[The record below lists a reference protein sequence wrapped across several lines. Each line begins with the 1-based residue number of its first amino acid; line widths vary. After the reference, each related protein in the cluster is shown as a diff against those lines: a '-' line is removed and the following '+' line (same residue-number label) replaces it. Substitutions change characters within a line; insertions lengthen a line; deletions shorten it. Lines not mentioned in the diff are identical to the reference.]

1 MDDRHALAIVS
12 ALANGANPITGEMF
26 ASDSPYQS
34 PDVIR
39 ALFVATRALESQ
51 VGAAGVRVTPM
62 ATESANDR
70 SESKPSRAPDKAP
83 QSARPGQSNAGKPW
97 TADEDKQLLAAFDG
111 NAPLAEIAKAHGRT
125 QNGVRARLEKHG
137 RLQPSD
143 ATRWPSRADVSQKGA
158 SHKNLAH
165 DQQYPESSRRS

>member
-51 VGAAGVRVTPM
+51 LGTSGARIAPIGN
-62 ATESANDR
+62 ATRESV
-70 SESKPSRAPDKAP
+70 KPSRAQDKAP
-83 QSARPGQSNAGKPW
+83 PSTRSGQANAGKPW
-97 TADEDKQLLAAFDG
+97 SADEDKQLLAAFDG
-111 NAPLAEIAKAHGRT
+111 NTPLAEIAKAHGRT
-125 QNGVRARLEKHG
+125 SGGVRARLEKHG
-137 RLQPSD
+137 RLEPSD
-143 ATRWPSRADVSQKGA
+143 ATRWPSRSDAPR
-158 SHKNLAH
+158 KNAAN
-165 DQQYPESSRRS
+165 DQRYPESSRRS

>member
-39 ALFVATRALESQ
+39 ALVVATRALETQLGS
-51 VGAAGVRVTPM
+51 VGARATPI
-62 ATESANDR
+62 A
-70 SESKPSRAPDKAP
+70 SERLETKPSRAPGKVP
-83 QSARPGQSNAGKPW
+83 PSARPAQSNAGKPW

-111 NAPLAEIAKAHGRT
+111 NTPLAEIAKTHGRT

-137 RLQPSD
+137 RLESSD
-143 ATRWPSRADVSQKGA
+143 ATRWPSRSDTSR
-158 SHKNLAH
+158 KNAAN
-165 DQQYPESSRRS
+165 DQRYPESSRQG

>member
-39 ALFVATRALESQ
+39 ALFVATRALEAQLSNT
-51 VGAAGVRVTPM
+51 GARATPI
-62 ATESANDR
+62 ATASPNDHLA
-70 SESKPSRAPDKAP
+70 SKPTPASDKAHP
-83 QSARPGQSNAGKPW
+83 PVRPGQSNAGKPW
-97 TADEDKQLLAAFDG
+97 TEDEDKRLVAAFDS
-111 NAPLAEIAKAHGRT
+111 NTSLAEIAKTHGRT

-137 RLQPSD
+137 RLEPSD
-143 ATRWPSRADVSQKGA
+143 ATRWPSRSDS
-158 SHKNLAH
+158 SRKNAAN
-165 DQQYPESSRRS
+165 DQRYPESSRRG

>member
-51 VGAAGVRVTPM
+51 LGATAVRVTPI
-62 ATESANDR
+62 ANESR
-70 SESKPSRAPDKAP
+70 ESIKPPRAQDKSP
-83 QSARPGQSNAGKPW
+83 HSARPGQSNAGKAW

-111 NAPLAEIAKAHGRT
+111 NTSLAEIAKAHGRT

-143 ATRWPSRADVSQKGA
+143 ATRWPSRSDTSR
-158 SHKNLAH
+158 KNAAN
-165 DQQYPESSRRS
+165 DQRYPESSRRG